1 MSNKAIEIKIIYTNS
16 NDNIVQIDK
25 YRDFIKHL
33 VKVLKEQEQMES
45 KI

>member
-33 VKVLKEQEQMES
+33 VKVFKEQELMES
-45 KI
+45 